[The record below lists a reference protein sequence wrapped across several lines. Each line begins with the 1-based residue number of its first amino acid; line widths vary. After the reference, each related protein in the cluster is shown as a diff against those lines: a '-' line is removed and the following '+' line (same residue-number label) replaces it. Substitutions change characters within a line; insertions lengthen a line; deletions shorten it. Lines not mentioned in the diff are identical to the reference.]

1 MKIKNWESPEKL
13 FEVMN
18 KTGQYTV
25 LRNWEAYFDD
35 LFLPGHGDIDLLCSK
50 KDRNKILRAVGAV
63 RRSNIFNQWNFWVF
77 IADRMVKFDL
87 RVEGDGYYDI
97 KWERDMLSSRRYDK
111 RGFYC
116 LEPEQYFYS
125 LIYHAAYQK
134 REFALD
140 YRERLSEMAENIC
153 TADGLKEKLELYMES
168 RGYKYSYVFNPSVY
182 LNLEGVPEDRIERK
196 VSEVVNEN
204 VRKTVRKAREI
215 GGGYFGGR
223 GAESRFGLLDAEL
236 WISLYG
242 LHRYRSTDE
251 FQQHGERE
259 NLYIQKCITLPNY
272 QRKFEKADEKIRK
285 YAGQAELCRMRESHV
300 AA

>member
-215 GGGYFGGR
+215 GGGISVEEALKAALDCWMQSYGYRYTVCIDTGVQMNFSSM
-223 GAESRFGLLDAEL
+223 EKEKIYISRNV
-236 WISLYG
+236 SLY
-242 LHRYRSTDE
+242 RT
-251 FQQHGERE
+251 
-259 NLYIQKCITLPNY
+259 IK
-272 QRKFEKADEKIRK
+272 
-285 YAGQAELCRMRESHV
+285 ESLKKLMKR
-300 AA
+300 